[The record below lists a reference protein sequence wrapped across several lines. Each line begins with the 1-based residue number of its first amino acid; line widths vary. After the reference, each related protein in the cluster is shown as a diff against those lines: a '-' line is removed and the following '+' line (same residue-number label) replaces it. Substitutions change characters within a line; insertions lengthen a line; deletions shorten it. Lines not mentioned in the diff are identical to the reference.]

1 MWHSFDHYL
10 CAASLVQAFGALK
23 AAKSILRSHVII
35 GKGGKLLAV
44 ENGISPGD
52 SFAQAA
58 DFAAAHKQGSGSD
71 SKGEAEEEAAGGKE
85 GLGDEEAGKK
95 EVGIDDAEGEENEQ
109 QKAAPKKGKGKGRGK
124 KQ

>member
-1 MWHSFDHYL
+1 MPLTNHRPV
-10 CAASLVQAFGALK
+10 CRPPAPQAFGALK

-58 DFAAAHKQGSGSD
+58 DFVAAHKQGSGSD
-71 SKGEAEEEAAGGKE
+71 DK
-85 GLGDEEAGKK
+85 
-95 EVGIDDAEGEENEQ
+95 AEGEEAEAGVKEEAAEKDPAKEAEDEKDVAEGEEQ
-109 QKAAPKKGKGKGRGK
+109 QQEEAAPKKGKGRGK
-124 KQ
+124 KK